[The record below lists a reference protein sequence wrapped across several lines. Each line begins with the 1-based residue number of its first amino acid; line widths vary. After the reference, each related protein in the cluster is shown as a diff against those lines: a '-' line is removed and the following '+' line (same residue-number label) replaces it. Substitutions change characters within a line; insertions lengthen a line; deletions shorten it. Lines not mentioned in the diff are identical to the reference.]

1 MSTAPRRIAITG
13 GSGFVGQW
21 LRRRIEETGCDV
33 ALPIL
38 SRDDQDIRDTQ
49 AVSEAVRSARPDV
62 LIHLAAIAAP
72 LQAREAPAEAW
83 NVNVL
88 GTLNLATAIT
98 RDAPDARLLF
108 IGSSEAYGAAFTR
121 TEDPVEEDAT
131 LEPRGVYGSTKAVA
145 DLMLGQLAR
154 DGLKVLRLRP
164 FNHTGPGQS
173 SDYVVGAFARQ
184 IALIEKGQQEPV
196 IRVGNL
202 EAERDFLDVRDVV
215 DAYLAASRESVVA
228 DGSAINIGTGRPVKI
243 ADILSVL
250 LALARVPI
258 RIEVDSGRFR
268 ANDIPRASGSIARAG
283 TMLNWRPRI
292 DLATTLQDTLD
303 DWRQRAG

>member
-98 RDAPDARLLF
+98 RDAPMRDCSSSAAR
-108 IGSSEAYGAAFTR
+108 
-121 TEDPVEEDAT
+121 
-131 LEPRGVYGSTKAVA
+131 K
-145 DLMLGQLAR
+145 LME
-154 DGLKVLRLRP
+154 LRLRVP
-164 FNHTGPGQS
+164 KIPLKKTRHS
-173 SDYVVGAFARQ
+173 S
-184 IALIEKGQQEPV
+184 
-196 IRVGNL
+196 
-202 EAERDFLDVRDVV
+202 
-215 DAYLAASRESVVA
+215 
-228 DGSAINIGTGRPVKI
+228 
-243 ADILSVL
+243 
-250 LALARVPI
+250 
-258 RIEVDSGRFR
+258 
-268 ANDIPRASGSIARAG
+268 RAG
-283 TMLNWRPRI
+283 STARRRPSPTSCSVSWREM
-292 DLATTLQDTLD
+292 
-303 DWRQRAG
+303 G